1 MWYSV
6 DDMILSVI
14 GNCKE
19 LYFLIVL
26 NLKFRCV
33 CERACMWRVR
43 VCRPEETAS
52 LAVLSYLVSAVALR
66 SLCCLP
72 VNLLSVVFA
81 SSHCRVLGFRCV
93 PPNPAFFSVFFLF
106 KRLFIYLSI
115 YLVQPPPPGHP
126 GIHFVGLGSGW
137 PSDSGTQIRLFLAS
151 YMFYNTWQVK
161 CSPVRLDIHLSNN
174 IR

>member
-115 YLVQPPPPGHP
+115 YLVQRPPPPGHP
-126 GIHFVGLGSGW
+126 GIL
-137 PSDSGTQIRLFLAS
+137 LAG